1 MSSSALPKLDIAAL
15 PLVLERC
22 ELTADSNAGLGGCRS
37 VSEALHRLI
46 EQNSL
51 LEATRLLAYGLP
63 KREAVW
69 WCCMCAAH
77 TAPPQLPEPDR
88 KAADLAREWVRKQT
102 DDVRRA
108 AMAEAKRAGFR
119 TPEAWAAAAA
129 FFCGDSLTAPDL
141 PKVPPVAHLP
151 GLAVAGAVVLASVR
165 DHPERQ
171 AARLTRFL
179 DSGRHIA
186 GGGAG
191 HLLRE
196 EG

>member
-1 MSSSALPKLDIAAL
+1 MSSALPKLDVAAL
-15 PLVLERC
+15 SLVLERC
-22 ELTADSNAGLGGCRS
+22 ELTADSSARLDGCRS

-51 LEATRLLAYGLP
+51 LEAARLLAYGLP

-77 TAPPQLPEPDR
+77 TTPSNLPGADR
-88 KAADLAREWVRKQT
+88 KAAELTREWVRKQT
-102 DDVRRA
+102 DEARRA
-108 AMAEAKRAGFR
+108 AMAEAKRAGYR

-141 PKVPPVAHLP
+141 PKVPPAAHLP

-171 AARLTRFL
+171 GTRLARFL
-179 DSGRHIA
+179 DSARDIA
-186 GGGAG
+186 RGGPG
-191 HLLRE
+191 HLPRE